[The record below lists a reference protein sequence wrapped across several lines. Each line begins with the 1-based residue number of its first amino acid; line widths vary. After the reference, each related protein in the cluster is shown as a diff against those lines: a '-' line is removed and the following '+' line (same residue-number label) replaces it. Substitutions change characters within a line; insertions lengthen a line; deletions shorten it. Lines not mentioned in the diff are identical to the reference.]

1 MCHVVIVSLTQL
13 MWVLKKCFLFLSSRE
28 PVSAE
33 EAEDYRDIISCP
45 MDFTTMQEK
54 FKSSQYHSASDFL
67 EDVKLVFSNAEEYN
81 QPDSDVLTCTVRT
94 EQAFI
99 ELLQKSLPGI
109 GYLRRRTRK
118 RLAAHSYEDYDDEE
132 EEESGKKIQNGKQG
146 RASSRQKEDDEEDS
160 GQRKTRQRGGQRNQ
174 DDSESEEDEEEEEED
189 DESVRRKSK
198 RTNRKDYREQDSDNE
213 RDSRRTGLRR
223 TARGVTDDK
232 EASSDEDSGVQ
243 RHSKRLKR
251 WWRPGCFVFFVF
263 IFLPA
268 PY

>member
-1 MCHVVIVSLTQL
+1 M
-13 MWVLKKCFLFLSSRE
+13 KKCFLFLSSRE

-33 EAEDYRDIISCP
+33 EAEDYRDLISCP
-45 MDFTTMQEK
+45 MDFTTMQDK
-54 FKSSQYHSASDFL
+54 FKSSQYHSGSDFL
-67 EDVKLVFSNAEEYN
+67 EDMKLVFSNAEEYN

-118 RLAAHSYEDYDDEE
+118 RLVADSDEDYDDEE
-132 EEESGKKIQNGKQG
+132 EEARGKKIQNGKQG
-146 RASSRQKEDDEEDS
+146 RASFRQKEYEEDS
-160 GQRKTRQRGGQRNQ
+160 GRRKTRQSGGQRNQ
-174 DDSESEEDEEEEEED
+174 DDSESEEED

-251 WWRPGCFVFFVF
+251 S
-263 IFLPA
+263 
-268 PY
+268 